1 MPTITD
7 YLEELLTE
15 ALIAA
20 RDDDVLDFDETPD
33 VRLERPKRREH
44 GDWATNVA
52 LAAGRGRGNPRA
64 IATAIIERLPP
75 SDMVDR
81 VEIAGPGFLNFHLSP
96 AWLHDV
102 VRRAATPGS
111 GFGRSRTGSGRKVNV
126 EYVSANPTGPINVV
140 SGRHAAYGDAVA
152 ALLEAT
158 GHSVVREYYVNDAGR
173 QMKLF
178 GESVAAR
185 YLQHFGKD
193 ASIPD
198 DGYRGDYVG
207 ELAAEIAAEAG
218 DVYVAEAPEARNEAI
233 RKLALKRMLEQM
245 KTTLARFGTT
255 YDSWFS
261 ESSLH
266 DTGAVTRGLDDLRA
280 RGFIEERD
288 GALWFRTSEFG
299 DDKDRVVVRTDGST
313 TYLAPDIA
321 YMRDK
326 LERGFDHLIYVLGS
340 DHHGVI
346 ARMHAIADAIGF
358 TRERVEIRIV
368 QIVTLQRGGAA
379 VKASKR
385 AGDIVP
391 LDELVSEVGK
401 DAARYI
407 FLTRSIDA
415 PLEFDIALAT
425 EQAPENPVYY
435 VQYAHA
441 RICSILRKAEDEGV
455 PLPDPAAT
463 GLDALEHPSEDELMR
478 KLASYEEV
486 VPEAA
491 TMRAPQRISRYV
503 EELASTFSSFYRDCR
518 VVSDDAGVTAA
529 RLSLCL
535 ATRAVIKDGLG
546 LLGVGAPER
555 M

>member
-1 MPTITD
+1 VPTITD